1 MLRRRL
7 MTEDKMDVI
16 HFQDPEVKR
25 ILVEHIDTDGDGEIS
40 YEEALACTSFSI
52 LVSRKY
58 FNRIF

>member
-25 ILVEHIDTDGDGEIS
+25 ILVEHIDTDGDGEERRVF
-40 YEEALACTSFSI
+40 YEFI
-52 LVSRKY
+52 P
-58 FNRIF
+58 